1 MSTIFKLP
9 ASLSR
14 ASERAVWKDPAR
26 AVRTL
31 ESFSATESD
40 GGKDIL
46 AALRRITDPEL
57 RDNLTRHADDEVR
70 HAELFRRRAAELRTV
85 HGLAAHGEKDF
96 DRMYDLSRGRPAHEV
111 DAHGFFTAGL
121 CDEMGEVAYV
131 AMLHVAEL
139 RAKAFFERQ
148 RDFVGDDRE
157 TRAIFEEILRDE
169 KFHASYT
176 GNFLKRWRQQGRGRE
191 VKAGLRAARGNRF
204 LGGWKRFGARSAGT
218 FGRTVL
224 LVLYATLFMPFGLLA
239 RRGKEKPSWRPPSTL
254 RGMAKMRS
262 QYG

>member
-1 MSTIFKLP
+1 MSTTLTFP
-9 ASLSR
+9 ALLSKS
-14 ASERAVWKDPAR
+14 AERAVWADPIR

-46 AALRRITDPEL
+46 AAARRVTDPDL
-57 RDNLTRHADDEVR
+57 RANLLRHAEDEVR
-70 HAELFRRRAAELRTV
+70 HAELFQRRAVELR
-85 HGLAAHGEKDF
+85 AAHGLSTHAEKEF

-121 CDEMGEVAYV
+121 CDELGEVAYV

-139 RAKAFFERQ
+139 RAQAFFERQ
-148 RDFVGDDRE
+148 RDLVGEDRE

-176 GNFLKRWRQQGRGRE
+176 GNFLKRWRKQGRGRE
-191 VKAGLRAARGNRF
+191 VKAGLRAARGSRF
-204 LGGWKRFGARSAGT
+204 LGAWKRLGIRSAGT
-218 FGRTVL
+218 FGRALL
-224 LVLYATLFMPFGLLA
+224 LVLYATLLLPFGLTA
-239 RRGKEKPSWRPPSTL
+239 RRQRDVARWRSPSQL